1 MRPNGTKGMLGMN
14 EKWVYETGMVVL
26 GSTSA
31 FWTASIISVL
41 LMFFRD
47 NSVRCRVIIATRSGE
62 EQGSSKQVETLHS
75 HRYR

>member
-1 MRPNGTKGMLGMN
+1 MRPDGTKGMLGMN

-41 LMFFRD
+41 LIFLGTIVSD
-47 NSVRCRVIIATRSGE
+47 ADD
-62 EQGSSKQVETLHS
+62 HS
-75 HRYR
+75 NGIR